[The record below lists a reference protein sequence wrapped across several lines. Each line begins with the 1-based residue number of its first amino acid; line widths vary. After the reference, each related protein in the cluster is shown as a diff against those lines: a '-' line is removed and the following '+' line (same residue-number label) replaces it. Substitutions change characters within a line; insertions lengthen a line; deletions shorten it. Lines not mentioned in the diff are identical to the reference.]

1 MILSVLYLLVRRVPG
16 CLMVLARREVSK
28 DADTRGGPL
37 GALGKSTLRAAAP
50 TVGIWY
56 LSTLIGTMYPWR

>member
-16 CLMVLARREVSK
+16 CVMVLARREVSK

-37 GALGKSTLRAAAP
+37 GGTRQIHAQGRDP
-50 TVGIWY
+50 DIWH
-56 LSTLIGTMYPWR
+56 LVPFNLIDTMYPWR

>member
-1 MILSVLYLLVRRVPG
+1 VISSVAYLLACRLPG

-28 DADTRGGPL
+28 DAGTRGGPL

-50 TVGIWY
+50 AVGIWY
-56 LSTLIGTMYPWR
+56 LSTIVGTMYPWR

>member
-1 MILSVLYLLVRRVPG
+1 MISSVAYLLARRLLG
-16 CLMVLARREVSK
+16 CLMALARREVSK

-50 TVGIWY
+50 TVDIWY